1 MMQLP
6 AIACRVCDQGQLFHS
21 KVHRLSG
28 PAVTIGYILLVPS
41 LLGILLSLFFL
52 MASWVGAAS
61 TVTKLSADTREAILT
76 TGVPLE
82 LRQKLDQGHLVT
94 ESEMVNLTA
103 VQRSA
108 VESANRQIAAS
119 VTGSGCA
126 AACGTGLAGIGAVF
140 SFVGGLVGW
149 LLVMKKRV
157 LKCSLCGATV
167 AVS

>member
-1 MMQLP
+1 MSQP
-6 AIACRVCDQGQLFHS
+6 PSISCRICDQGQLFHS

-61 TVTKLSADTREAILT
+61 TATELSAVTREAIRT
-76 TGVPLE
+76 ADVPLD
-82 LRQKLDQGHLVT
+82 LRQKLEQGHLVT
-94 ESEMVNLTA
+94 ESEMANLTF

-108 VESANRQIAAS
+108 IESANSQLAAS
-119 VTGSGCA
+119 VAGSGCA

-157 LKCSLCGATV
+157 LKCNLCGAAV